1 VRTQETKRREET
13 TMTRTA
19 VVLLAAVACAAGAS
33 QVRGQFGFSAI
44 KRPNIANIFHPV
56 VGAGSTY
63 QETKKDGSKSTMEMA
78 IVGSE
83 MVGEQQGYWM
93 EVGHADSRA
102 EQVTYGK
109 MLVTPTDFAF
119 HKMIFLMP
127 GSTQP
132 MEMDVDGAKS
142 HRDNL
147 DKKLEKWHSVGNES
161 ITVPAGTFS
170 CEHWTKDEG
179 KGDVWVSA
187 KVSPMGMVK
196 MVDENE
202 TMVLTRLISDAKSHI
217 TGTPVKFD
225 PQTLRQQRGQKP
237 Q

>member
-1 VRTQETKRREET
+1 MKNK
-13 TMTRTA
+13 A
-19 VVLLAAVACAAGAS
+19 VILLAAMACAGGAQ
-33 QVRGQFGFSAI
+33 QVQGQFGFSAI

-56 VGAGSTY
+56 LGAGTVY
-63 QETKKDGSKSTMEMA
+63 EETSKDGKKSTIEMS

-83 MVGEQQGYWM
+83 MVGAQEGYWM
-93 EVGHADSRA
+93 EVGHGAGGA

-109 MLVTPTDFAF
+109 MLVTPGDFVF

-132 MEMDVDGAKS
+132 MEMDVDSTKS
-142 HRDNL
+142 HRDSM
-147 DKKLEKWHSVGNES
+147 DKNLEKWHAVGNES
-161 ITVPAGTFS
+161 VTVPAGTFS

-179 KGDVWVSA
+179 KGDVWVSS

-196 MVDENE
+196 MVDDHD
-202 TMVLTRLISDAKSHI
+202 TMVLTKVISDAKSHI

-225 PQTLRQQRGQKP
+225 PQMFRQHAGQKP
-237 Q
+237 